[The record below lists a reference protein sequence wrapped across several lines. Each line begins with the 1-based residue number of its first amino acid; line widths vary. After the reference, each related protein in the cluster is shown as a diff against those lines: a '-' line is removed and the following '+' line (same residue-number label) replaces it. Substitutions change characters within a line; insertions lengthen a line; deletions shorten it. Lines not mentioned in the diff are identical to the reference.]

1 MKKSLSV
8 EADMAVW
15 RAAGSGGGVSDGS
28 GWKVIGVVTAS
39 CKGAAGRRGWD
50 GEEGLGRES
59 ESKKWWL

>member
-1 MKKSLSV
+1 
-8 EADMAVW
+8 MAVW
-15 RAAGSGGGVSDGS
+15 RAAGSGGGVRDGS